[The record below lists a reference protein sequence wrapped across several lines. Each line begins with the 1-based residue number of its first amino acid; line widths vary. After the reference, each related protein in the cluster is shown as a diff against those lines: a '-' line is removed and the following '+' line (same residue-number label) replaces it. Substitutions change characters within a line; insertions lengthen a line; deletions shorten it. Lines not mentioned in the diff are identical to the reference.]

1 MVSQALRD
9 LAKSDDATIERAW
22 RKMTEVERAAFFHQ
36 LKSEKLL
43 QRFPSPLELGMALN
57 PEIVSTPA
65 LRLASSLVIEYRD
78 AIGSMYERRER
89 RLELLKAGV
98 PEAVANEQAVDEI
111 AQRGLSRIIF
121 TMPPQEGK
129 STMMSRY
136 GPLWLLMQFDTLRYV
151 LISYDDDK
159 AGDMGY
165 RVREDIAL
173 ADGVAIDV
181 DLLLRLK
188 IGQKAISRWEL
199 TSGGSMYAVGIASG
213 IAGRP
218 ADALEIDDPTKDLN
232 AAESILQARTNV
244 NRWETV
250 IRPRLGAWAPVMVVT
265 TRWAENDFPGQLIAR
280 RDQMIAEGIKNYDD
294 WHEIN
299 IPAQA
304 EAGKKDPL
312 GRKPGE
318 FMLSARGRTIADW
331 EQTKAMT
338 STRFWNG
345 LYQGNPTP
353 GSGNVF
359 LREWWRYYESVL
371 WAQSLDG
378 SYRVDG
384 YDLSQSWDM
393 AFKNKKDSDY
403 VTCGVWAKKGADAYL
418 IYQLRA
424 RLSFTQ
430 TVAAFRRISDMFPQ
444 AKRKYVEDKA
454 NGTAVM
460 DSLKHEISGIIA
472 VQVKD
477 SKESRAE
484 AVTPF
489 AEAGNVWLPSPE
501 VMKASRALAWDVDA
515 FVDECSAFPFGSN
528 DDQVDQMT
536 QYLNE
541 TFVKLSKSR
550 FVSATTPTTA
560 PKREL
565 TVMEKR
571 LAKA

>member
-1 MVSQALRD
+1 
-9 LAKSDDATIERAW
+9 
-22 RKMTEVERAAFFHQ
+22 
-36 LKSEKLL
+36 
-43 QRFPSPLELGMALN
+43 
-57 PEIVSTPA
+57 
-65 LRLASSLVIEYRD
+65 
-78 AIGSMYERRER
+78 
-89 RLELLKAGV
+89 
-98 PEAVANEQAVDEI
+98 
-111 AQRGLSRIIF
+111 
-121 TMPPQEGK
+121 
-129 STMMSRY
+129 MMSRY

-218 ADALEIDDPTKDLN
+218 ADAMEIDDPTKDLN

-265 TRWAENDFPGQLIAR
+265 TRWAENDFPGQLISR

-294 WHEIN
+294 WHVVN

-312 GRKPGE
+312 GREAGE

-331 EQTKAMT
+331 EQTKSMT

-359 LREWWRYYESVL
+359 LREWWRYYDSVL
-371 WAQSLDG
+371 WSQALDG
-378 SYRVDG
+378 SYRVDE

-430 TVAAFRRISDMFPQ
+430 TVAAFRRISGMFPQ

-460 DSLKHEISGIIA
+460 DSLRHEIAGIIA

-489 AEAGNVWLPSPE
+489 VEAGNVWVPSPE
-501 VMKASRALAWDVDA
+501 VMKASRSIAWDVEG
-515 FVDECSAFPFGSN
+515 FVDECSAFPFGAN

-550 FVSATTPTTA
+550 FRSATEPVGA